1 MRLLNT
7 QVYPKK
13 RLNLFPKNNLYYL
26 FTYFVNKRYNVS
38 IIVDKMEMGCMK
50 IMVASDVHG
59 SIKHLKILY
68 KNYLDEKPSQMI
80 FLGDMF
86 DNMLGVDD
94 TLLEILKGFSPC
106 IFIRGNCDK
115 EMNYLDFVSDYSLEA
130 FGKKIFCSHGHIYDR
145 HLFPDED
152 FDVMIGGHTH
162 IGMIFLEG
170 DKYFLN
176 PGSVSLPKGFSK
188 NSYMILD
195 DEGIYLKDLEQKII
209 EYKNWK

>member
-1 MRLLNT
+1 
-7 QVYPKK
+7 VD
-13 RLNLFPKNNLYYL
+13 
-26 FTYFVNKRYNVS
+26 KRYNVS

-59 SIKHLKILY
+59 SIKYLEMLY
-68 KNYLDEKPSQMI
+68 QDYLDEKPNQMI

-86 DNMLGVDD
+86 DYMLGVDD

-115 EMNYLDFVSDYSLEA
+115 WSSDLDFVNDYSLEA
-130 FGKKIFCSHGHIYDR
+130 FGKRIFFSHGHIYDK

-162 IGMIFLEG
+162 IGMISFEG

-176 PGSVSLPKGFSK
+176 PGSISLPKGFSK
-188 NSYMILD
+188 NSYMILN
-195 DEGIYLKDLEQKII
+195 DEGIYLKDLDQNII
-209 EYKNWK
+209 ESRSWE